1 MIPLIVNGPA
11 IEPIALADA
20 KKWLRL
26 QTTDDDDVIG
36 ALITAARLMVEAQIR
51 RMLITQS
58 WRLIYDCWPGGR
70 LIKIPLAPFQSLT
83 AMRTYDAGGT
93 AQAVSSSLYYVDSSP
108 DAARIIFWRTA
119 GGAWAGK
126 RRDRNR
132 RRSRLRRDGGERA
145 RAASPGDPH
154 AGHRLIRE
162 SRRCG
167 CGRSCERAAVLRPC
181 VGCAVSAAETRMRKR
196 AFVDVMRQRLSLD
209 AASESSDESG
219 ALQTTW
225 VAQGHLWGQIIPAS
239 SGERFLAD
247 RQEETVTH
255 RIR

>member
-1 MIPLIVNGPA
+1 M
-11 IEPIALADA
+11 
-20 KKWLRL
+20 
-26 QTTDDDDVIG
+26 TTS
-36 ALITAARLMVEAQIR
+36 AARSSLVEAQIR

-83 AMRTYDAGGT
+83 AMRTYDADGT

-181 VGCAVSAAETRMRKR
+181 VGRAVSAAETRMRKR

-225 VAQGHLWGQIIPAS
+225 VAQGHLWGQSPLASGFSPIVRRRRSRIAFAGAPAYKAACAFVCAIAPFS
-239 SGERFLAD
+239 CARLS
-247 RQEETVTH
+247 
-255 RIR
+255 IRTSASAC